1 MAVPSVVAGCRSLDW
16 NPRPGGTEAAR
27 RLRLTLAARASGPPR
42 AEPRAGRSDVRIR
55 RNIALFLNA
64 ATGNWYERTRP
75 RLDIRGCLPALV
87 AALADSDARV
97 RALAAQAV
105 GAVGPEASLVVP
117 ALVALL
123 ESGDEESRNSACI
136 GLTGIGPSAREALPA
151 LRKALSD
158 SRPDVRH
165 FAQRA
170 IDAIER

>member
-1 MAVPSVVAGCRSLDW
+1 
-16 NPRPGGTEAAR
+16 
-27 RLRLTLAARASGPPR
+27 
-42 AEPRAGRSDVRIR
+42 
-55 RNIALFLNA
+55 
-64 ATGNWYERTRP
+64 
-75 RLDIRGCLPALV
+75 
-87 AALADSDARV
+87 LADSDARV